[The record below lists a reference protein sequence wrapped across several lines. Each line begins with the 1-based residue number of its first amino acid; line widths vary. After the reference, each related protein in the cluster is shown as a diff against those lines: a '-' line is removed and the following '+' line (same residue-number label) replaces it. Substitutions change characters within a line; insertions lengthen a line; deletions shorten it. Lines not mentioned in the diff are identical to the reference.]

1 MTVSDRPDLSV
12 TTLHLDDGRIASRVL
27 VVEPDQHTCALHR
40 QLLEQIGCEVVEA
53 FDGRD
58 ALVKALT
65 CQPALVL
72 TEIELPF
79 FDGHALCELLRRDST
94 TRTVPIL
101 VVTTERG
108 RAQFGRA
115 RAAGADAFLA
125 KPATLDALFTHIR
138 HLLAP
143 SCKSHSTPVTAR
155 ATTATDHHPYA
166 ATTPAR
172 SDRHL
177 GRVQSRA
184 HLRFETATPPERP
197 PSLVCPSCDRPLR
210 YRRSHI
216 GGVSTRYPEQW
227 DEFVCPTP
235 GSCGAFEYRQR
246 TRKLRRVADMV
257 TAADRSCGV

>member
-1 MTVSDRPDLSV
+1 MRTPATRFDDANRPD
-12 TTLHLDDGRIASRVL
+12 
-27 VVEPDQHTCALHR
+27 
-40 QLLEQIGCEVVEA
+40 
-53 FDGRD
+53 F
-58 ALVKALT
+58 
-65 CQPALVL
+65 
-72 TEIELPF
+72 
-79 FDGHALCELLRRDST
+79 
-94 TRTVPIL
+94 

-172 SDRHL
+172 SERHL

-184 HLRFETATPPERP
+184 HLRFETATPPEQP
-197 PSLVCPSCDRPLR
+197 PSLVCSSCDRPLL
-210 YRRSHI
+210 YQRSHI
-216 GGVSTRYPEQW
+216 GGVRTCDPEQW
-227 DEFVCPTP
+227 DEFLCPPP
-235 GSCGAFEYRQR
+235 GSCGVFEYRQR
-246 TRKLRRVADMV
+246 TRKLAYLL
-257 TAADRSCGV
+257 TW